1 MRIIIG
7 EFWYLFLIVL
17 FIVNISFAVFV
28 VFFEKKNPGVIWAW
42 LMVLAFIPCFG
53 FIIYLIF
60 GFEGRKHK
68 WFDRKAQEDKLIYE
82 DFKNRFPELAKN
94 NIPENFNERILPIEH
109 TWYLNNF
116 VVMNYNSCGSIYRK
130 DNSVTVF
137 HEGTSKFKALIEDI
151 KKAEKYIYLE
161 YYLMHDDKLGN
172 MIMDLLAEKAR
183 EGVEVKVLYDGMGNV
198 RNRKGFRKKLNSAG
212 GEARIFLPPRG
223 IRINYRNH
231 RKIAVIDGKVGYVGG
246 LNIGDE
252 YVSRKK
258 RFGFWRDSHIRIEG
272 SAIYDLLLRFIM
284 DWNFT
289 SGEKITID
297 KKHFTEMNLADDV
310 SVNMQIVSSGPDTS
324 WDSIYYGYFRLV
336 TEANKNVYIESP
348 YFAPDDGLLE
358 ALKTA
363 AISGVDVRLIIPAKP
378 DHLFV
383 HPCSLSYMGELLE
396 AGVRCYEYTK
406 GFIHSKVI
414 TVDGIVTSVGTAN
427 MDIRSYK
434 LNFEVN
440 AFIYDE
446 NVTKEFDRQFD
457 IDFKDCREI
466 TLESYR
472 ERGLILRIQE
482 SFARLISP
490 LL

>member
-1 MRIIIG
+1 MHGIIG
-7 EFWYLFLIVL
+7 EFWYIFLLVL
-17 FIVNISFAVFV
+17 FIINLLFAVFV

-42 LMVLAFIPCFG
+42 LMVLAFVPYIG

-68 WFDRKAQEDKLIYE
+68 WFDKKRHEDGEIYKE
-82 DFKNRFPELAKN
+82 FEKKFPQFAKN
-94 NIPENFNERILPIEH
+94 NIPEDFNERILPIKH

-116 VVMNYNSCGSIYRK
+116 IVMNYNSCGSVYRK
-130 DNSVTVF
+130 NNKITAF
-137 HEGTSKFKALIEDI
+137 HEGNSKFKSLIADI
-151 KKAEKYIYLE
+151 ENAKSYVYME

-172 MIMDLLAEKAR
+172 FIMDLLVKKAK
-183 EGVEVKVLYDGMGNV
+183 EGIEVKVLYDGIGNFKNGPDF
-198 RNRKGFRKKLNSAG
+198 RRKLIKAG
-212 GEARIFLPPRG
+212 GAARVFLPPRG

-231 RKIAVIDGKVGYVGG
+231 RKIAIIDGKIGYIGG

-252 YVSRKK
+252 YIGKK
-258 RFGFWRDSHIRIEG
+258 RRFGFWRDSHIRIEG
-272 SAIYDLLLRFIM
+272 SALYDLQLRFIM

-289 SGEKITID
+289 KGDKI
-297 KKHFTEMNLADDV
+297 KLAPKHFPEIDV
-310 SVNMQIVSSGPDTS
+310 SSNNVNMQIVSSGPDTS

-336 TEANKNVYIESP
+336 TEANRNIYIESP

-363 AISGVDVRLIIPAKP
+363 ALSGVDVRIIIPAKP

-383 HPCSLSYMGELLE
+383 HSCSLNYMGELLE
-396 AGVRCYEYTK
+396 AGVRCYEYTN
-406 GFIHSKVI
+406 GFIHSKVM
-414 TVDGIVTSVGTAN
+414 TMDGIVMSVGTAN

-446 NVTKEFDRQFD
+446 KVTEEFDRQFEFD
-457 IDFKDCREI
+457 IKNCREI
-466 TLESYR
+466 TFEEYKKR
-472 ERGLILRIQE
+472 NIIRRVQE

>member
-1 MRIIIG
+1 MYALIS
-7 EFWYLFLIVL
+7 EFWYIFFGILFA
-17 FIVNISFAVFV
+17 VNIVFAVFV

-42 LMVLAFIPCFG
+42 LMVLAFIPYFG
-53 FIIYLIF
+53 FILYLIF

-68 WFDRKAQEDKLIYE
+68 WFEMKSKEDKAILKE
-82 DFKNRFPELAKN
+82 FSEKFPEIAKRSFSEDTSKT
-94 NIPENFNERILPIEH
+94 IMPMKH
-109 TWYLNNF
+109 TWHLNNL
-116 VVMNYNSCGSIYRK
+116 VVMNYNSSSSIYRRN
-130 DNSVTVF
+130 NSITVY
-137 HEGTSKFKALIEDI
+137 HEGISKFHSLIEDI
-151 KKAEKYIYLE
+151 KKAEKYVYME

-172 MIMDLLAEKAR
+172 IIMDLLAEKAR
-183 EGVEVKVLYDGMGNV
+183 KGVEVKVLYDGIGNYK
-198 RNRKGFRKKLNSAG
+198 NGPGFRRKLYNAG
-212 GEARIFLPPRG
+212 GEARVFLPPRG

-231 RKIAVIDGKVGYVGG
+231 RKIAIIDGTIGYVGG

-252 YVSRKK
+252 YVSEKR
-258 RFGFWRDSHIRIEG
+258 RFGFWRDSHIRVEG
-272 SAIYDLLLRFIM
+272 SAVYDLQLRFIM

-289 SGEKITID
+289 KGDKMVLEERHFPKIEEEKGNI
-297 KKHFTEMNLADDV
+297 
-310 SVNMQIVSSGPDTS
+310 NMQIVSSGPDTR

-336 TEANKNVYIESP
+336 TEADKNIYIESP

-363 AISGVDVRLIIPAKP
+363 AISGVDVRIIIPAKP

-383 HPCSLSYMGELLE
+383 HSCSLNYMGELLE

-406 GFIHSKVI
+406 GFIHSKVM
-414 TVDGIVTSVGTAN
+414 TMDGIVTSVGTAN

-440 AFIYDE
+440 AFIYDDK
-446 NVTKEFDRQFD
+446 TTAEFDRQFMKD
-457 IDFKDCREI
+457 INDSREI
-466 TLESYR
+466 TLEEYNN
-472 ERGLILRIQE
+472 RGIKRKIQE

>member
-1 MRIIIG
+1 MHSVIG
-7 EFWYLFLIVL
+7 EFWYIFLIVL
-17 FIVNISFAVFV
+17 FFINLLFAIFV

-53 FIIYLIF
+53 FILYIIF

-68 WFDRKAQEDKLIYE
+68 WFDKKRHQDMEILE
-82 DFKNRFPELAKN
+82 DFSKKFPDLVKRN
-94 NIPENFNERILPIEH
+94 LPDNFNERILPIEH

-116 VVMNYNSCGSIYRK
+116 VRMNYNSSKSIYRK
-130 DNSVTVF
+130 NNHITAYHDGNA
-137 HEGTSKFKALIEDI
+137 KFQSLIKDI
-151 KKAEKYIYLE
+151 KNAKSYIYME

-172 MIMDLLAEKAR
+172 YIMDMLVKKAK
-183 EGVEVKVLYDGMGNV
+183 EGIEVKILYDGIGNYK
-198 RNRKGFRKKLNSAG
+198 NGPNFRKKLIKAG
-212 GEARIFLPPRG
+212 GDARIFLPPRG
-223 IRINYRNH
+223 VRINYRNH
-231 RKIAVIDGKVGYVGG
+231 RKIAVIDGKIGYVGG

-252 YVSRKK
+252 YIGNKK
-258 RFGFWRDSHIRIEG
+258 RFGFWRDSHIRVDG
-272 SAIYDLLLRFIM
+272 SAVYDLQLRFIM

-289 SGEKITID
+289 KGDKITLE
-297 KKHFTEMNLADDV
+297 KKHFPPMDNTDSD
-310 SVNMQIVSSGPDTS
+310 VNMQIVSSGPDTS
-324 WDSIYYGYFRLV
+324 WDSIYYGYFRMV
-336 TEANKNVYIESP
+336 TEANKNIYIESP

-363 AISGVDVRLIIPAKP
+363 AISGVDVRIIIPARP

-383 HPCSLSYMGELLE
+383 HSCSLSYMGELLE

-406 GFIHSKVI
+406 GFIHSKVM
-414 TVDGIVTSVGTAN
+414 TMDGIVTSVGTAN

-440 AFIYDE
+440 AFIYDDKIT
-446 NVTKEFDRQFD
+446 NEFDKQFE
-457 IDFKDCREI
+457 IDFMNCREI
-466 TLESYR
+466 TLEEYQK
-472 ERGLILRIQE
+472 RGLIRKVQE

>member
-1 MRIIIG
+1 MRVIIG

-17 FIVNISFAVFV
+17 FIINILFAIFV

-53 FIIYLIF
+53 FILYLIF
-60 GFEGRKHK
+60 GFEGRKYK
-68 WFDRKAQEDKLIYE
+68 WFDKKSQEDKLIYE
-82 DFKNRFPELAKN
+82 DFKRRLPELAKN
-94 NIPENFNERILPIEH
+94 NLPENFNERILPIEH

-130 DNSVTVF
+130 DNRVTAF
-137 HEGTSKFKALIEDI
+137 HEGTSKFEVLIKDI

-172 MIMDLLAEKAR
+172 IIMDLLVKKAR

-198 RNRKGFRKKLNSAG
+198 KNRPGFRKKLNSAG
-212 GEARIFLPPRG
+212 GEARIFLPPKG

-252 YVSRKK
+252 YVSQKK

-297 KKHFTEMNLADDV
+297 KEHFPKIYLTDAN
-310 SVNMQIVSSGPDTS
+310 VNMQIVSSGPDTS
-324 WDSIYYGYFRLV
+324 WDSIYFGYFRLV
-336 TEANKNVYIESP
+336 TEANRNIYIESP

-363 AISGVDVRLIIPAKP
+363 AISGVDVRIIIPAKP

-383 HPCSLSYMGELLE
+383 HSCSLNYMGELLE

-406 GFIHSKVI
+406 GFIHSKVM

-446 NVTKEFDRQFD
+446 KVTEEFDRQFAID
-457 IDFKDCREI
+457 ISDCREI
-466 TLESYR
+466 TLNSYKK
-472 ERGLILRIQE
+472 RGLIRRIQE

>member
-1 MRIIIG
+1 MYEFAS
-7 EFWYLFLIVL
+7 EFWYIMLIVL
-17 FIVNISFAVFV
+17 FIINIIFAVFV

-68 WFDRKAQEDKLIYE
+68 WFEKKSNEDREILK
-82 DFKNRFPELAKN
+82 DFHNKFPEISKRNLYDDKTKK
-94 NIPENFNERILPIEH
+94 ILPMEH
-109 TWYLNNF
+109 MEHLNNF
-116 VVMNYNSCGSIYRK
+116 VVMNYNSSNSIYRRH
-130 DNSVTVF
+130 NSISIF
-137 HEGTSKFKALIEDI
+137 HEGMTKFYRLIGDI
-151 KKAEKYIYLE
+151 KKAEKYIYME

-172 MIMDLLAEKAR
+172 IIMDLLAEKAR
-183 EGVEVKVLYDGMGNV
+183 AGVEVKVLYDGIGNYK
-198 RNRKGFRKKLNSAG
+198 NGPGFRRKLNNAG
-212 GEARIFLPPRG
+212 GEARVFLPPRG

-231 RKIAVIDGKVGYVGG
+231 RKIAVIDGVIGYVGG

-252 YVSRKK
+252 YVSEKK

-272 SAIYDLLLRFIM
+272 SAVYDLQLRFIM

-289 SGEKITID
+289 KGD
-297 KKHFTEMNLADDV
+297 KMELEQRHFPAV
-310 SVNMQIVSSGPDTS
+310 SDNGNVDMQIVSSGPDTR
-324 WDSIYYGYFRLV
+324 WDSIFYGYFRLV
-336 TEANKNVYIESP
+336 TEADKNIYIESP

-363 AISGVDVRLIIPAKP
+363 AISGVDVRIIIPAKP
-378 DHLFV
+378 DHFFV
-383 HPCSLSYMGELLE
+383 HSCSLNYMGELLE

-406 GFIHSKVI
+406 GFIHSKVM
-414 TVDGIVTSVGTAN
+414 TMDGKVVSVGTAN

-440 AFIYDE
+440 AFIYNED
-446 NVTKEFDRQFD
+446 VTAEFERQFMAD
-457 IDFKDCREI
+457 IKDSREI
-466 TLESYR
+466 TLEEYNK
-472 ERGLILRIQE
+472 RGIVRKVQE

>member
-1 MRIIIG
+1 MRVIIG

-17 FIVNISFAVFV
+17 FIINILFAIFV

-53 FIIYLIF
+53 FILYLIF

-68 WFDRKAQEDKLIYE
+68 WFDKKSQEDKLIYE
-82 DFKNRFPELAKN
+82 DFKRRLPELAKN
-94 NIPENFNERILPIEH
+94 NLPENFNERILPIEH

-130 DNSVTVF
+130 DNRVTAF
-137 HEGTSKFKALIEDI
+137 HEGTSKFEALIKDI

-172 MIMDLLAEKAR
+172 IIMDLLVKKAR

-198 RNRKGFRKKLNSAG
+198 KNRPGFRKKLNSAG
-212 GEARIFLPPRG
+212 GEARIFLPPKG

-252 YVSRKK
+252 YVSQKK

-297 KKHFTEMNLADDV
+297 KEHFPKIYLTDAN
-310 SVNMQIVSSGPDTS
+310 VNMQIVSSGPDTS
-324 WDSIYYGYFRLV
+324 WDSIYFGYFRLV
-336 TEANKNVYIESP
+336 TEANRNIYIESP

-363 AISGVDVRLIIPAKP
+363 AISGVDVRIIIPAKP

-383 HPCSLSYMGELLE
+383 HSCSLNYMGELLE

-406 GFIHSKVI
+406 GFIHSKVM

-446 NVTKEFDRQFD
+446 KVTEEFDRQFAID
-457 IDFKDCREI
+457 ISDCREI
-466 TLESYR
+466 TLNSYKK
-472 ERGLILRIQE
+472 RGLIRRIQE